1 MKKFLVYTLATVA
14 GIFLASIIFFII
26 VIGSLGAMMSSNK
39 KDVSIKDNSVLVI
52 KTSTEIVDLP
62 NDNIFSN
69 FDLMSMNTVKT
80 IGLNEV
86 LKNIQK
92 AANDPKIKGV
102 FIDAGET
109 PSGFATLYEVR
120 DALEQ
125 FKKESG
131 KFVVAYSNEGM
142 TQMSYFFASVADE
155 VYLNPAAQMSLQGMA
170 SQTPYYKK
178 ALDKLGVDVQV
189 FRHGKF
195 KGAVEPYMLDKMS
208 EENKEQISVY
218 LNSIWKSILGKISSS
233 RNISVDQLVYFAD
246 NLSVD
251 YPEDALSNGLIDG
264 ILYEDEFQDLLKEKL
279 GVPSSKKINE
289 VKMSKY
295 TNVPASKDKSKKI
308 SRDKITIIYAEGEIV
323 NDDSYSDIYG
333 TKYAE
338 IIRKERKDSTVKAI
352 VFRVNSPGGSAMMS
366 DLIWREIKL
375 TTEVKPV
382 IVSMGNYAASGGYYI
397 SAPATKIFADP
408 VTITGSIGVFGMMP
422 QAKEL
427 IENKLLLNFETVS
440 TNKHSD
446 MGSIVRPVTDEE
458 KEYMQKGIEKVYSE
472 FVNKV
477 ADGRRMTFEGVDE
490 IAQGRVWSGSDA
502 IKIGLV
508 DELGGLT
515 DAIKEAARLAN
526 IENYRTKELPEE
538 DSYSSL
544 LKQLNEEVKVRMLKK
559 ELGEY
564 YNVFKSVQNI
574 KNIDGVQ
581 ARLPY
586 TIEMGY

>member
-26 VIGSLGAMMSSNK
+26 FIGSLGAMMSSNK

-155 VYLNPAAQMSLQGMA
+155 VYLNPAAQMSLKGMA

-279 GVPSSKKINE
+279 GVSSSKKINE

-308 SRDKITIIYAEGEIV
+308 SRDKITIIYAEGELV

-352 VFRVNSPGGSAMMS
+352 
-366 DLIWREIKL
+366 
-375 TTEVKPV
+375 
-382 IVSMGNYAASGGYYI
+382 
-397 SAPATKIFADP
+397 
-408 VTITGSIGVFGMMP
+408 
-422 QAKEL
+422 
-427 IENKLLLNFETVS
+427 
-440 TNKHSD
+440 
-446 MGSIVRPVTDEE
+446 
-458 KEYMQKGIEKVYSE
+458 
-472 FVNKV
+472 
-477 ADGRRMTFEGVDE
+477 
-490 IAQGRVWSGSDA
+490 
-502 IKIGLV
+502 
-508 DELGGLT
+508 
-515 DAIKEAARLAN
+515 
-526 IENYRTKELPEE
+526 
-538 DSYSSL
+538 
-544 LKQLNEEVKVRMLKK
+544 
-559 ELGEY
+559 
-564 YNVFKSVQNI
+564 
-574 KNIDGVQ
+574 
-581 ARLPY
+581 
-586 TIEMGY
+586 

>member
-26 VIGSLGAMMSSNK
+26 FIGSLGAMMSSNK
-39 KDVSIKDNSVLVI
+39 KEVNIKDNSVLVI
-52 KTSTEIVDLP
+52 NTSTEIVDLP
-62 NDNIFSN
+62 SDNIFSS
-69 FDLMSMNTVKT
+69 FDLMSMNTVKSV
-80 IGLNEV
+80 GLNEV

-92 AANDPKIKGV
+92 AANDPKIKGIY
-102 FIDAGET
+102 IDAGST
-109 PSGFATLYEVR
+109 PSGFASLYEVR
-120 DALEQ
+120 DALEK

-233 RNISVDQLVYFAD
+233 RNISVDQLVYFSD
-246 NLSVD
+246 NLSAD
-251 YPEDALSNGLIDG
+251 YPEDALKNGLIDG
-264 ILYEDEFQDLLKEKL
+264 ILYADEFQDLLKEKL
-279 GVPSSKKINE
+279 GVSSTKKINE

-295 TNVPASKDKSKKI
+295 SNVPASKDKSKKI
-308 SRDKITIIYAEGEIV
+308 SRDKISIIYAEGEIV
-323 NDDSYSDIYG
+323 DENSYSDIYG

-338 IIRKERKDSTVKAI
+338 LIRKERKDSTVKAI

-382 IVSMGNYAASGGYYI
+382 VVSMGNYAASGGYYI
-397 SAPATKIFADP
+397 SAPATKIFAEP

-446 MGSIVRPVTDEE
+446 MGSVVRPVTEEE

-490 IAQGRVWSGSDA
+490 IAQGRVWSGADA

-515 DAIKEAARLAN
+515 DAINEAARLAN

-538 DSYSSL
+538 DSYSSFF
-544 LKQLNEEVKVRMLKK
+544 KQLTEETKVRMLKK

>member
-26 VIGSLGAMMSSNK
+26 FIGSLGAMMSSNK
-39 KDVSIKDNSVLVI
+39 KDVNIKDNSVLVI
-52 KTSTEIVDLP
+52 NTSTEIVDLP
-62 NDNIFSN
+62 SDNIFSS
-69 FDLMSMNTVKT
+69 FDLMSMNTVKSV
-80 IGLNEV
+80 GLNEV

-92 AANDPKIKGV
+92 AANDPKIKGIY
-102 FIDAGET
+102 IDAGST
-109 PSGFATLYEVR
+109 PSGFASLYEVR
-120 DALEQ
+120 DALEK

-233 RNISVDQLVYFAD
+233 RNISVDQLVYFSD
-246 NLSVD
+246 NLSAD
-251 YPEDALSNGLIDG
+251 YPEDALKNGLIDG
-264 ILYEDEFQDLLKEKL
+264 ILYADEFQDLLKEKL
-279 GVPSSKKINE
+279 GVSSSKKINE

-295 TNVPASKDKSKKI
+295 SRVPASKDKSKKI
-308 SRDKITIIYAEGEIV
+308 SRDKISIIYAEGEIV
-323 NDDSYSDIYG
+323 NENSYSDIYG

-338 IIRKERKDSTVKAI
+338 LIRKERKDSTVKAI

-382 IVSMGNYAASGGYYI
+382 VVSMGNYAASGGYYI
-397 SAPATKIFADP
+397 SAPATKIFAEP
-408 VTITGSIGVFGMMP
+408 VTITGSIGVYGMMP

-446 MGSIVRPVTDEE
+446 MGSVVRPVTEEE

-490 IAQGRVWSGSDA
+490 IAQGRVWSGADA

-515 DAIKEAARLAN
+515 DAINEAARLAN

-538 DSYSSL
+538 DSYSSFF
-544 LKQLNEEVKVRMLKK
+544 KQLTEEAKVRMLKK

-581 ARLPY
+581 ARMPY

>member
-26 VIGSLGAMMSSNK
+26 FIGSLGAMMSSNK
-39 KDVSIKDNSVLVI
+39 KEVNIKDNSVLVI
-52 KTSTEIVDLP
+52 NTSTEIVDLP
-62 NDNIFSN
+62 SDNIFSS
-69 FDLMSMNTVKT
+69 FDLMSMNTVKSV
-80 IGLNEV
+80 GLNEV

-92 AANDPKIKGV
+92 AANDPKIKGIY
-102 FIDAGET
+102 IDAGST
-109 PSGFATLYEVR
+109 PSGFASLYEVR
-120 DALEQ
+120 DALEK

-233 RNISVDQLVYFAD
+233 RNISVDQLVYFSD
-246 NLSVD
+246 NLSAD
-251 YPEDALSNGLIDG
+251 YPEDALKNGLIDG
-264 ILYEDEFQDLLKEKL
+264 ILYADEFQDLLKEKL
-279 GVPSSKKINE
+279 GVSSTKKINE

-295 TNVPASKDKSKKI
+295 SNVPASKDKSKKI
-308 SRDKITIIYAEGEIV
+308 SRDKISIIYAEGEIV
-323 NDDSYSDIYG
+323 DENSYSDIYG

-338 IIRKERKDSTVKAI
+338 LIRKERKDSTVKAI

-382 IVSMGNYAASGGYYI
+382 VVSMGNYAASGGYYI
-397 SAPATKIFADP
+397 SAPATKIFAEP

-446 MGSIVRPVTDEE
+446 MGSVVRPVTEEE

-490 IAQGRVWSGSDA
+490 IAQGRVWSGADA

-515 DAIKEAARLAN
+515 DAINEAARLAN

-538 DSYSSL
+538 DSYSSFF
-544 LKQLNEEVKVRMLKK
+544 KQLTEETKVRMLKK

-581 ARLPY
+581 ARMPY

>member
-26 VIGSLGAMMSSNK
+26 FIGSLGAMMSSNK
-39 KDVSIKDNSVLVI
+39 KEVNIKDNSVLVI
-52 KTSTEIVDLP
+52 NTSTEIVDLP
-62 NDNIFSN
+62 SDNIFSS
-69 FDLMSMNTVKT
+69 FDLMSMNTVKSV
-80 IGLNEV
+80 GLNEV

-92 AANDPKIKGV
+92 AANDPKIKGIY
-102 FIDAGET
+102 IDAGST
-109 PSGFATLYEVR
+109 PSGFASLYEVR
-120 DALEQ
+120 DALEK

-233 RNISVDQLVYFAD
+233 RNISVDQLVYFSD
-246 NLSVD
+246 NLSAD
-251 YPEDALSNGLIDG
+251 YPEDALKNGLIDG
-264 ILYEDEFQDLLKEKL
+264 ILYADEFQDLLKEKL
-279 GVPSSKKINE
+279 GVSSSKKINE

-295 TNVPASKDKSKKI
+295 SNVPASKDKSKKI
-308 SRDKITIIYAEGEIV
+308 SRDKISIIYAEGEIV
-323 NDDSYSDIYG
+323 DENSYSDIYG

-338 IIRKERKDSTVKAI
+338 LIRKERKDSTVKAI

-382 IVSMGNYAASGGYYI
+382 VVSMGNYAASGGYYI
-397 SAPATKIFADP
+397 SAPATKIFAEP

-446 MGSIVRPVTDEE
+446 MGSIVRPVTEEE

-515 DAIKEAARLAN
+515 DAINEAARLAN

-538 DSYSSL
+538 DSYSSFF
-544 LKQLNEEVKVRMLKK
+544 KQLTEEAKVRMLKK

-581 ARLPY
+581 ARMPY

>member
-26 VIGSLGAMMSSNK
+26 FIGSLGAMMSSNK
-39 KDVSIKDNSVLVI
+39 KDVNIKDNSVLVI
-52 KTSTEIVDLP
+52 NTSTEIVDLP
-62 NDNIFSN
+62 SDNIFSS
-69 FDLMSMNTVKT
+69 FDLMSMNTVKSV
-80 IGLNEV
+80 GLNEV

-92 AANDPKIKGV
+92 AANDPKIKGIY
-102 FIDAGET
+102 IDAGST
-109 PSGFATLYEVR
+109 PSGFASLYEVR
-120 DALEQ
+120 EALEN

-233 RNISVDQLVYFAD
+233 RNISVDQLVYFSD
-246 NLSVD
+246 NLSAD
-251 YPEDALSNGLIDG
+251 YPEDALKNGLIDG
-264 ILYEDEFQDLLKEKL
+264 ILYADEFQDLLKEKL
-279 GVPSSKKINE
+279 GVSSSKKINE

-295 TNVPASKDKSKKI
+295 SRVPASKDKSKKV
-308 SRDKITIIYAEGEIV
+308 SRDKISIIYAEGEIV
-323 NDDSYSDIYG
+323 DDNSFSDIYG

-338 IIRKERKDSTVKAI
+338 LIRKERKDSTVKAI

-382 IVSMGNYAASGGYYI
+382 VVSMGNYAASGGYYI
-397 SAPATKIFADP
+397 SAPATKIFAEP

-446 MGSIVRPVTDEE
+446 MGSVVRPVTEEE

-515 DAIKEAARLAN
+515 DAINEAARLAN

-538 DSYSSL
+538 DSYSSFF
-544 LKQLNEEVKVRMLKK
+544 KQLTEEAKVRMLKK

-581 ARLPY
+581 ARMPY

>member
-26 VIGSLGAMMSSNK
+26 FIGSLGAMMSSNK

-155 VYLNPAAQMSLQGMA
+155 VYLNPAAQMSLKGMA

-279 GVPSSKKINE
+279 GVSSSKKINE

-397 SAPATKIFADP
+397 SAPATKIFADH

-490 IAQGRVWSGSDA
+490 IAQ
-502 IKIGLV
+502 
-508 DELGGLT
+508 
-515 DAIKEAARLAN
+515 
-526 IENYRTKELPEE
+526 
-538 DSYSSL
+538 
-544 LKQLNEEVKVRMLKK
+544 
-559 ELGEY
+559 
-564 YNVFKSVQNI
+564 
-574 KNIDGVQ
+574 
-581 ARLPY
+581 
-586 TIEMGY
+586 